1 MTVRIAVIG
10 DLGPTSPATQEVAR
24 TAQLLA
30 PEVELVRLDRSTPDA
45 DWEATLPAT
54 GATAYDGLWFVTPP
68 EGQAPSKHEA
78 AAYAIGHRLVAQ
90 GMPVLTVSQSAIEP
104 GTYSGPVPEPQLH
117 GFLGGARWH
126 AQTRAKREVAAARA
140 TEEARPRTYVHQLRA
155 TAHRWWRPVLTLF
168 VFSTAWLLIAAA
180 VSIPFAV
187 LGQLPE
193 EEDFA
198 LSTGTN
204 LWMNLILAAFIPAGM
219 IATRVG
225 GWRPWG
231 RLFSV
236 TGRLRWGWLLRC
248 MALITP
254 LWLGYLTVNWFVYD
268 QEVMARP
275 KDWIGLLVVALLTTP
290 LQAAGEEV
298 AFRGVLVQAVGAWF
312 AKPMVALVVTTAL
325 SFAGFCWAHGSM
337 DIWIWVDIGAL
348 AIAGCWLTWRT
359 GGLEAAFALHIV
371 NNLVVSLA
379 GIILG
384 GLEESYVD
392 STTTGSP
399 VSAGMS
405 IVVMTMASAIILR
418 AAKRKGIAPNGWTA
432 AAQG

>member
-1 MTVRIAVIG
+1 MTIRIAVIG
-10 DLGPTSPATQEVAR
+10 DLAPTSPAGQEMAR

-30 PEVELVRLDRSTPDA
+30 PVELVRLDHSTPDS
-45 DWEATLPAT
+45 DWEASSPAT
-54 GATAYDGLWFVTPP
+54 GATAYDGLWFVTPA
-68 EGQAPSKHEA
+68 EGQAPSEHEA

-104 GTYSGPVPEPQLH
+104 GTHTGPVPEPDLH
-117 GFLGGARWH
+117 AFLGGARWH

-140 TEEARPRTYVHQLRA
+140 TEEARPRTYVHQLKA
-155 TAHRWWRPVLTLF
+155 TAHRWWRPVITLL

-180 VSIPFAV
+180 VGIPFAV

-254 LWLGYLTVNWFVYD
+254 LWLLYFTVNWFVYN

-275 KDWIGLLVVALLTTP
+275 KDWVGLLVVALLTTP

-312 AKPMVALVVTTAL
+312 AAD
-325 SFAGFCWAHGSM
+325 GG
-337 DIWIWVDIGAL
+337 IG
-348 AIAGCWLTWRT
+348 RD
-359 GGLEAAFALHIV
+359 
-371 NNLVVSLA
+371 NRPR
-379 GIILG
+379 
-384 GLEESYVD
+384 
-392 STTTGSP
+392 SP
-399 VSAGMS
+399 ASAGPTARWTS
-405 IVVMTMASAIILR
+405 GSGSTSALWPSR
-418 AAKRKGIAPNGWTA
+418 AAGSRGAPVGWRQPSRAAHRQQPRGVPRWHHPGRSRGVLCRLDDHWVTGLCRHVHRGDDDGQRDHPLGAAKRKGIAPNGWKA

>member
-1 MTVRIAVIG
+1 
-10 DLGPTSPATQEVAR
+10 
-24 TAQLLA
+24 
-30 PEVELVRLDRSTPDA
+30 
-45 DWEATLPAT
+45 
-54 GATAYDGLWFVTPP
+54 LWFVTPA
-68 EGQAPSKHEA
+68 EGQAPSEHEA

-104 GTYSGPVPEPQLH
+104 GTYTGPVPEPDLH
-117 GFLGGARWH
+117 AFLGGARWH

-140 TEEARPRTYVHQLRA
+140 TEEARPRTYVHQLKA
-155 TAHRWWRPVLTLF
+155 TAHRWWRPVITLL

-254 LWLGYLTVNWFVYD
+254 LWLLYFTVNWFVYN

-275 KDWIGLLVVALLTTP
+275 KDWVGLLVVALLTTP

-405 IVVMTMASAIILR
+405 IVVMTMASAIILW
-418 AAKRKGIAPNGWTA
+418 AAKRKGIAPNGWKA